1 MRRKTQK
8 RFSAVGQLLMMT
20 GLSLA
25 VLGNVAG
32 LLLDLAS
39 PGWTAGL
46 LLFLPGLGLWLLAV
60 AGPRLLAAAGQKA
73 GRSYRLVYDAPPDWD
88 DRRGRLALLSL
99 AEAGADLEI
108 VWARDGEG
116 TGCWLGVPAEFETVL
131 PRLVADVFPGGQV
144 EAEPW
149 PQPGEG
155 VVILHFN
162 RDEIPGPVELCRGE
176 GIEGLY
182 FRRRSRE
189 TATLALWGPGAGAI
203 AHDLARPGD
212 MIPASAETLL
222 RPLYLGDNPWPAM
235 PPFPPS
241 RDNPGLAAISRFQ
254 RTSPALRLAADRP
267 ALRLGHD
274 PEGQPIG
281 FELPG
286 LKELR
291 SARIVGA
298 QAGEAV
304 AVSLAYQAIR
314 AGQPVLFLDG
324 RGSAAGRLGR
334 QAGREIAR
342 EQLLV
347 CDLERPAQS
356 RLRLN
361 PLWLPASSQLWPEIL
376 AATWPDW
383 LRELGVT
390 PAGLGPA
397 AHQHTCAAVA
407 LAALT
412 AAGHGL
418 ALDPPALGEVLAAPD
433 FLTVLDRETLPEAGC
448 LPDEFWNWWLGQG
461 RQTSGFDVRLRL
473 GHLRER
479 LAALLRLPEYE
490 MLWRP
495 PYFDP
500 LLVATEGISLLWR
513 LPDPHRRLRPY
524 TVSLFLAISTL
535 LRAWPAARP
544 LLIILHGLAPEPW
557 ATHFLANQPT
567 RLVVAEEQLPAWKL
581 PSPLTAL
588 MVARLNKADAERLE
602 TEFEGVRASDLR
614 RLPDGRLLLRR
625 GPHLATV
632 DL

>member
-1 MRRKTQK
+1 MRRKTQR
-8 RFSAVGQLLMMT
+8 RFSAIGQLLMMT
-20 GLSLA
+20 GLGLM

-32 LLLDLAS
+32 LLFNRTG
-39 PGWTAGL
+39 PGWTVGL
-46 LLFLPGLGLWLLAV
+46 LLFLPGLALWLLAAV
-60 AGPRLLAAAGQKA
+60 APRLLAAAHIG
-73 GRSYRLVYDAPPDWD
+73 GRSYRLVYDAPPGWD
-88 DRRGRLALLSL
+88 DRRGRLAMLSL
-99 AEAGADLEI
+99 ADTGADLEI

-116 TGCWLGVPAEFETVL
+116 VGCWLGVPAEFETVL

-144 EAEPW
+144 EVEAW

-155 VVILHFN
+155 VVILHLN
-162 RDEIPGPVELCRGE
+162 TSEIPGPDELCRRE
-176 GIEGLY
+176 GVEGVY
-182 FRRRSRE
+182 YHRRSRE
-189 TATLALWGPGAGAI
+189 TATLALWGPGASEI
-203 AHDLARPGD
+203 AHELARPGD
-212 MIPASAETLL
+212 IIKANPERLL
-222 RPLYLGDNPWPAM
+222 RPLYLGDNPWPEL
-235 PPFPPS
+235 PPFPS
-241 RDNPGLAAISRFQ
+241 SQANSGLAAISRFQ
-254 RTSPALRLAADRP
+254 RTAPALRLAADQP

-274 PEGQPIG
+274 PEGQPVG
-281 FELPG
+281 FELPH

-291 SARIVGA
+291 SVRIVGT
-298 QAGEAV
+298 QAAEEV

-361 PLWLPASSQLWPEIL
+361 PLWLPASSNVWPEIL

-390 PAGLGPA
+390 PAGLGPV
-397 AHQHTCAAVA
+397 AHQHTRAAVA
-407 LAALT
+407 LAALA
-412 AAGHGL
+412 AAGRGL

-433 FLTVLDRETLPEAGC
+433 FLAVLDRETLPHAEC
-448 LPDEFWNWWLGQG
+448 LPADFWAWWLKEG
-461 RQTSGFDVRLRL
+461 RPAPGFDVRLRL

-500 LLVATEGISLLWR
+500 LLVATEGLSLLWR
-513 LPDPHRRLRPY
+513 LPDPRLRLRPY
-524 TVSLFLAISTL
+524 TVSLLLAISTL
-535 LRAWPAARP
+535 LRAWPAEQP

-557 ATHFLANQPT
+557 ATHFLTSQAA
-567 RLVVAEEQLPAWKL
+567 RLVIAEEQLPNWKL
-581 PSPLTAL
+581 PSPLTTL
-588 MVARLNKADAERLE
+588 IVTRLNQADAGRLQA
-602 TEFEGVRASDLR
+602 EFAGVRVSDLR
-614 RLPDGRLLLRR
+614 RLPEGRLLVRR
-625 GPHLATV
+625 GRHLATV